1 MPAVNVLEN
10 LYTTYLARNLQLPVN
25 VVLSLRRF
33 QFRAPLFP
41 KVSVLNILF
50 LSLKLFKP
58 PLKLKYIVLNF

>member
-10 LYTTYLARNLQLPVN
+10 LYTTHLASNLQLPVN

-50 LSLKLFKP
+50 PSLKLFKP
-58 PLKLKYIVLNF
+58 PLKLKCIVLNF